1 LHPTNFS
8 GDPILTRPSWDT
20 NRGFRRWAPLLAL
33 AALPAAAAAQAPAT
47 DTLAL
52 AAPHAPPA
60 PAAPAASA
68 VTAIAGTDGFG
79 LRSADGAFVFR
90 LQGGAQYD
98 GRYFADDAGGGG
110 VDGFEIRRL
119 RTDLRGTLY
128 RDYDFRVNLEYAG
141 NRVEVQDAY
150 IDARLTPAFQV
161 QVGKFKVPV
170 SLGRLQSV
178 WVIPFAE
185 FAYPSSLAPN
195 RDVGIQLHGSFG
207 GPVVSYSLGVFN
219 GVPDGAS
226 GDTDLSDS
234 KDVVGRLFVQPFA
247 RTGVEALRGLGLG
260 LAGSAGRQ
268 NASLAAPGLP
278 APRTTLGRTTFLGFR
293 SDGTAAGTVLA
304 DGNRT
309 RLSPQGY
316 WYWKSVGVLGEYI
329 RTRTEVRRD
338 EETARLDDSAW
349 QVTGTWVVTGE
360 KASYRGVTPAHPVD
374 PARGGWGAWEA
385 ALRFQSLRT
394 DASAFPLL
402 ADPAR
407 SAPGASGY
415 TAGVNWYLNGGVRIL
430 ADYEHTHYEAAPGA
444 ARRPSEGVF
453 VTRFQLAF

>member
-1 LHPTNFS
+1 MN
-8 GDPILTRPSWDT
+8 GPSWEA
-20 NRGFRRWAPLLAL
+20 RLGIRRWPALLAL
-33 AALPAAAAAQAPAT
+33 AALPVGAAAQAPAA

-52 AAPHAPPA
+52 VTHAVPAATPA
-60 PAAPAASA
+60 PAAPAVAA
-68 VTAIAGTDGFG
+68 VAGEGGFG
-79 LRSADGAFVFR
+79 MRSADGEFVIR

-110 VDGFEIRRL
+110 VSGFEIRRL

-128 RDYDFRVNLEYAG
+128 RDYDFRVNLEFAG

-150 IDARLTPAFQV
+150 IDARVTPALRV
-161 QVGKFKVPV
+161 EVGKFKVPL
-170 SLGRLQSV
+170 SLGRLQTV

-195 RDVGIQLHGSFG
+195 RDVGIQLHGSLG
-207 GPVVSYSLGVFN
+207 GRVASYSLGVFN

-226 GDTDLSDS
+226 GDTDVSDS
-234 KDVVGRLFVQPFA
+234 KDVVARLFVHPFA
-247 RTGVEALRGLGLG
+247 GTGVAALRELGLG
-260 LAGSAGRQ
+260 VAGSAGRQ
-268 NASLAAPGLP
+268 SASLAAPGLP
-278 APRTTLGRTTFLGFR
+278 SPRTTLGRTPFLGFR
-293 SDGTAAGTVLA
+293 ADGTAAGTVLA
-304 DGNRT
+304 DGDRT

-349 QVTGTWVVTGE
+349 QISGTWVITGE
-360 KASYRGVTPAHPVD
+360 RASYTGVVPAHS
-374 PARGGWGAWEA
+374 RWGAWEA

-394 DASAFPLL
+394 DESAFPLL

-407 SAPGASGY
+407 SALAASSF
-415 TAGVNWYLNGGVRIL
+415 TAGVNWYLNGGVRVL
-430 ADYEHTHYEAAPGA
+430 ADYERTRFDAAAGA

-453 VTRFQLAF
+453 VTRFQVAF